1 MQPIEIQEPVK
12 KQIAIGI
19 DLGTTNSLVA
29 CDEGSKVKVIGELVP
44 SIVSYDNGKFAVGE
58 KAKNLKNTIRSIK
71 RLMGRGLYDIGD
83 YANLYPIDK
92 DYKEGMVR
100 LKLDEKILTPIE
112 ISSEILKVLK
122 TRAEEYLGN
131 KVSKAV
137 ITVPAYFDDAAR
149 TATRDAAKL
158 AGLEVLRL
166 VNEPTAAALAYGLDK
181 EVEGIYA
188 VYDLGGGT
196 FDFSLLKMEKGV
208 FQVLATGGD
217 TALGGDDI
225 DLKIAKYF
233 SKNITQ
239 ELMNIAKEAKEF
251 LTYQSNWKKDAYKLS
266 REELDKLSD
275 EMISYTIEISKDV
288 IRQTKLDIKH
298 INGVVLVGGATR
310 MPIVRKKVKEFI
322 GKEPLTDIDP
332 DKVVAVGAAI
342 QARALTEGS
351 EMLLLDVIPLSLG
364 IETYGGLA
372 ERIIER
378 NTPIP
383 ISKSQEFTTY
393 QDNQTGMQIHIV
405 QGEREMVKD
414 LRSLA
419 HFELT
424 AIPPMKAGAARVEI
438 NFSVDADGVLT
449 VSAKEKTTGTSQKIT
464 VKPSYGLTDRE
475 IEKMLY
481 DNMVHA
487 REDIV
492 ERLLSESRIEAKRNI
507 MMIETFMR
515 EEAGLF
521 KPEEIKEI
529 ERQIEIIN
537 GLIERTDRE
546 GIDQAVRDLD
556 RICIPFA
563 ERRMNQAVESMI
575 VGKNIKVAEQI
586 SNH

>member
-1 MQPIEIQEPVK
+1 MQPIEIQEPDK
-12 KQIAIGI
+12 REIAVGI

-29 CDEGSKVKVIGELVP
+29 YDDGSKIEVIGGLVP
-44 SIVSYDNGKFAVGE
+44 SIVSYDNGKVVVGD
-58 KAKNLKNTIRSIK
+58 KAKNLNNAIRSIK

-83 YANLYPIDK
+83 YANLYPIDDK
-92 DYKEGMVR
+92 YKEGMVR
-100 LKLDEKILTPIE
+100 LKLDGKTLTPIE

-149 TATRDAAKL
+149 TATKDAAKL
-158 AGLEVLRL
+158 TGLEVLRL

-196 FDFSLLKMEKGV
+196 FDFSLLKMENGV

-225 DLKIAKYF
+225 DLKIAQYF

-239 ELMNIAKEAKEF
+239 ELMNIAREAKEF
-251 LTYQSNWKKDAYKLS
+251 LTYKTDWQKDSYKLS

-310 MPIVRKKVKEFI
+310 MPIVREKVKEFI
-322 GKEPLTDIDP
+322 GKEPLIDIDP
-332 DKVVAVGAAI
+332 DKVVAIGAAI

-393 QDNQTGMQIHIV
+393 QDNQTGIQIHIV

-414 LRSLA
+414 LRSLG
-419 HFELT
+419 HFELIG
-424 AIPPMKAGAARVEI
+424 IPPMKAGAARVEI
-438 NFSVDADGVLT
+438 NFSVDADGMLT

-464 VKPSYGLTDRE
+464 VKPSYGLTDQE

-487 REDIV
+487 REDIT
-492 ERLLSESRIEAKRNI
+492 ERLLSESKIEAKRNI
-507 MMIETFMR
+507 IMIETSMR

-521 KPEEIKEI
+521 KPEEVKQIKH
-529 ERQIEIIN
+529 QIKIIN
-537 GLIERTDRE
+537 SLIEGTDRE
-546 GIDQAVRDLD
+546 GIDQAVKDLD
-556 RICIPFA
+556 RLCLPFA
-563 ERRMNQAVESMI
+563 ERRMNHAVESMI
-575 VGKNIKVAEQI
+575 VGKNIKVAEHI